1 MPNANRTNLTF
12 GAGESRGWIGK
23 PESLERVSLSLNLL
37 VATHTITYF
46 RPCRC
51 PPMPRCAARHV
62 KLVAEA
68 EQLVLPFLAPR
79 VFQPWPSHT
88 PSPSHAQKKSFSTTS
103 CEYARQSRSSRP
115 TRQKYNPPPKYE
127 SARSLLV
134 QQWYES
140 AIAPLEEEE
149 DGLQHD
155 DQEQAK
161 PKKKGKKEQKVEK
174 KVQQSP
180 TENKRR
186 LRRADVLEAYF
197 QRWST
202 SQAIVKSR
210 WTVAKRS
217 STTRTKY
224 TSLGR
229 PVRRKVRGA
238 PAEDK
243 TEELV
248 FSADGHTLYW
258 QHHFAKLNAR
268 YDTNLSHPYTPKPS
282 PNLNFHSQKWAAQI
296 LNAKDFKSQEELA
309 ALLGNQWRRKWIHAL
324 LWTLANRVDDA
335 LRLLETTHISP
346 YMPAAY
352 VADALGYLV
361 RHHFKTALSDDIR
374 ERLISVTCTL
384 MDRPGTSP
392 LQLTGST
399 FRKFM
404 LHCTEQQVMKLSETI
419 AVTGTP
425 MHWNTHL
432 HFATYFARHNRFDDA
447 LDTLLDAVSEGADVS
462 SKQFE
467 SCCATLLRQAAGQL
481 DGLRVSLRLVQ
492 NLSDIGVKLNVQ
504 LCNIVM
510 LNAVEAG
517 DLKTAFSIYHSL
529 IDNNLVADEYTHA
542 ILLKGCKTV
551 IEDSETL
558 NTTIRQAIAD
568 VGSRNLHVVATEIIH
583 CLYLHHFQIDPENAF
598 TTISEAYMQLF
609 DSSDLINLG
618 ILSQNYANKTLNR
631 QKPTFPVMGIMIGA
645 HLRHITYSQ
654 SRNMGHVYDL
664 YRRWR
669 TLAEQ
674 NISPYVFLAQHD
686 YVSNAFLLAFS
697 SDLSGLPYAAEVI
710 RDMQTP
716 FPTHPR
722 PQKKPTV
729 RSWSIF
735 LHAFAKHGKMDL
747 AEQVLKF
754 MRERKQTPNNVTWN
768 SLLGGYAR
776 AGKAD
781 KAVETCVRMRDAGFE
796 ADEVTKRHFGKIKLD
811 GVARSAWRDVRGN
824 EQMAQQSVEEVV
836 DSQSGYEE
844 TEDANELVEGVRT
857 MSV

>member
-1 MPNANRTNLTF
+1 
-12 GAGESRGWIGK
+12 
-23 PESLERVSLSLNLL
+23 
-37 VATHTITYF
+37 
-46 RPCRC
+46 
-51 PPMPRCAARHV
+51 MPRCAARHV

-79 VFQPWPSHT
+79 VFQPWPAWLSQS
-88 PSPSHAQKKSFSTTS
+88 PSPSRPQKKSFSTTP
-103 CEYARQSRSSRP
+103 CEFARHSRP
-115 TRQKYNPPPKYE
+115 TRQPRSTRPKYENTRQSRPTQQKYE

-140 AIAPLEEEE
+140 AIAPLEEEP
-149 DGLQHD
+149 QHD
-155 DQEQAK
+155 HQEH
-161 PKKKGKKEQKVEK
+161 V
-174 KVQQSP
+174 
-180 TENKRR
+180 ENKRDEKDEKR
-186 LRRADVLEAYF
+186 AAGHRTDQKRKVSRADVLKAYF

-224 TSLGR
+224 ASLGR
-229 PVRRKVRGA
+229 PVRRKARDA
-238 PAEDK
+238 TADDK
-243 TEELV
+243 AEELV

-268 YDTNLSHPYTPKPS
+268 YDTTLKHRFTPTTT
-282 PNLNFHSQKWAAQI
+282 PNLNFHSQKWATQI
-296 LNAKDFKSQEELA
+296 LNAKEFKSQEDLA
-309 ALLGNQWRRKWIHAL
+309 ALLGVQWRRKWIHAL

-335 LRLLETTHISP
+335 LRLLEITHITP

-352 VADALGYLV
+352 IADALSFIV
-361 RHHFKTALSDDIR
+361 RHSYKTALPDETR
-374 ERLISVTCTL
+374 EHLVNVACTL

-399 FRKFM
+399 FRKFV
-404 LHCTEQQVMKLSETI
+404 HYCSEDQVLRLFETI

-425 MHWNTHL
+425 MHWNTRL
-432 HFATYFARHNRFDDA
+432 HFTTYLAHHNRFDQA

-462 SKQFE
+462 SSQFE

-529 IDNNLVADEYTHA
+529 VDNNLVADEYTHA

-558 NTTIRQAIAD
+558 NTAIRQAIAD
-568 VGSRNLHVVATEIIH
+568 VEVRNLYIVGTEIIH

-598 TTISEAYMQLF
+598 TTVADAYMQLF
-609 DSSDLINLG
+609 DTSDLINLG
-618 ILSQNYANKTLNR
+618 ILPQSYTNKHLNR
-631 QKPTFPVMGIMIGA
+631 KKPTLPVMGIMIGA
-645 HLRHITYSQ
+645 HLRHITQSH
-654 SRNMGHVYDL
+654 SRNMDHIHDL

-674 NISPYVFLAQHD
+674 NISPYVFLAGKD
-686 YVSNAFLLAFS
+686 YISNAFLLAFAQ
-697 SDLSGLPYAAEVI
+697 DPSGLPYAAEVI

-716 FPTHPR
+716 FSHDR
-722 PQKKPTV
+722 SQAKPTV

-735 LHAFAKHGKMDL
+735 LHAFAKHGKMEL
-747 AEQVLKF
+747 AEQVLNY
-754 MRERKQTPNNVTWN
+754 MRERKQTPNEVTWN

-776 AGKAD
+776 LGKANE
-781 KAVETCVRMRDAGFE
+781 AVETFIRMRDEGFE
-796 ADEVTKRHFGKIKLD
+796 ADEVTKRYFGKIKLD
-811 GVARSAWRDVRGN
+811 NVARSAWNKGGRDVR
-824 EQMAQQSVEEVV
+824 EVQEAQQQVVPSEKEVV
-836 DSQSGYEE
+836 NSQSQDDEAGSDGTDEI
-844 TEDANELVEGVRT
+844 VEGVHA

>member
-1 MPNANRTNLTF
+1 
-12 GAGESRGWIGK
+12 
-23 PESLERVSLSLNLL
+23 
-37 VATHTITYF
+37 
-46 RPCRC
+46 
-51 PPMPRCAARHV
+51 MPRCAARHV

-88 PSPSHAQKKSFSTTS
+88 PSPSHAQRKSFSTTS
-103 CEYARQSRSSRP
+103 CEYARQSRPSRS
-115 TRQKYNPPPKYE
+115 TRQKNDSPPKYE

-140 AIAPLEEEE
+140 AIAPLEEE
-149 DGLQHD
+149 GLQHD
-155 DQEQAK
+155 DREPVKSKQHVKQD
-161 PKKKGKKEQKVEK
+161 KKEKKNEK
-174 KVQQSP
+174 KVESSP

-186 LRRADVLEAYF
+186 LHRADVLKAYF

-238 PAEDK
+238 PADDK

-268 YDTNLSHPYTPKPS
+268 YDINLSHPFTPKPS

-296 LNAKDFKSQEELA
+296 LGAKEFKSQEELA
-309 ALLGNQWRRKWIHAL
+309 NLLGNQWRRKWIHAL

-335 LRLLETTHISP
+335 LRLLEITHISP

-361 RHHFKTALSDDIR
+361 RHYFKTVLPDDVR
-374 ERLISVTCTL
+374 ERLIGVTCTL

-419 AVTGTP
+419 AVSGTP

-598 TTISEAYMQLF
+598 TTVSEAYMQLF
-609 DSSDLINLG
+609 DSTDLINLG

-674 NISPYVFLAQHD
+674 NISPFVFLAQHD

-716 FPTHPR
+716 FSSHPR

-747 AEQVLKF
+747 AEQVLNF
-754 MRERKQTPNNVTWN
+754 MTERKQIPNNVTWN

-781 KAVETCVRMRDAGFE
+781 KAVETFVRMRDGGFE

-811 GVARSAWRDVRGN
+811 GVARSAWRDVREE
-824 EQMAQQSVEEVV
+824 EQAAQQSMEENVA
-836 DSQSGYEE
+836 DSQSGHEE
-844 TEDANELVEGVRT
+844 TEDVNELVEGVRT

>member
-1 MPNANRTNLTF
+1 
-12 GAGESRGWIGK
+12 
-23 PESLERVSLSLNLL
+23 
-37 VATHTITYF
+37 
-46 RPCRC
+46 
-51 PPMPRCAARHV
+51 MPRCAARHV

-79 VFQPWPSHT
+79 VFQPWPTCLSTT
-88 PSPSHAQKKSFSTTS
+88 PSPSRTHNKSFSTTP
-103 CEYARQSRSSRP
+103 CEYARQSRASRP
-115 TRQKYNPPPKYE
+115 SRPKYETAPPKYE

-149 DGLQHD
+149 VQHD
-155 DQEQAK
+155 DQEPVK
-161 PKKKGKKEQKVEK
+161 HKKHTKQERDEK
-174 KVQQSP
+174 KVEGST
-180 TENKRR
+180 TETKRKLSR
-186 LRRADVLEAYF
+186 VDVKKTYF

-210 WTVAKRS
+210 WTVANRS

-238 PAEDK
+238 TADDK
-243 TEELV
+243 AEELV

-268 YDTNLSHPYTPKPS
+268 HDTSLTHRFTPNTT
-282 PNLNFHSQKWAAQI
+282 PNLNFHSQKWAVQI
-296 LNAKDFKSQEELA
+296 LGAKEFKSQEDLA
-309 ALLGNQWRRKWIHAL
+309 TLLGNQWRRKWIHAL
-324 LWTLANRVDDA
+324 LWTLANRVDDS
-335 LRLLETTHISP
+335 LRLLEMTHISP

-352 VADALGYLV
+352 VADALGFIV
-361 RHHFKTALSDDIR
+361 RHYYKTVLPEDTR
-374 ERLISVTCTL
+374 EHLVNVACIL

-404 LHCTEQQVMKLSETI
+404 HYCTEDQVMKLFETI
-419 AVTGTP
+419 AVSGTP
-425 MHWNTHL
+425 LHWNTRL
-432 HFATYFARHNRFDDA
+432 HFTTYLARRNRFDQA

-462 SKQFE
+462 SNQFE

-517 DLKTAFSIYHSL
+517 DLKTVFSIYHSL

-568 VGSRNLHVVATEIIH
+568 VEVRNLYVVGTEIIH

-598 TTISEAYMQLF
+598 TTVSEAYMQLF
-609 DSSDLINLG
+609 DTSDLINLG
-618 ILSQNYANKTLNR
+618 ILPQNYANKALNR
-631 QKPTFPVMGIMIGA
+631 KKPTFPVMGIMIGA
-645 HLRHITYSQ
+645 HLRHITQSQ
-654 SRNMGHVYDL
+654 TRNMGHIYDL

-674 NISPYVFLAQHD
+674 NISPYVFLAKED
-686 YVSNAFLLAFS
+686 YVSNAFLLAFAQ
-697 SDLSGLPYAAEVI
+697 DPSGLAYAAEVI

-716 FPTHPR
+716 FSHPR
-722 PQKKPTV
+722 SQKKPTV

-747 AEQVLKF
+747 AEQVLKY
-754 MRERKQTPNNVTWN
+754 MRERKQTPNEVTWN

-776 AGKAD
+776 LGKANE
-781 KAVETCVRMRDAGFE
+781 AVETFRRMRDHGFE

-811 GVARSAWRDVRGN
+811 GVARSAWSTGVRDRQGD
-824 EQMAQQSVEEVV
+824 EQQAQQEVESEEEEVIAE
-836 DSQSGYEE
+836 SGNHEAGSDG
-844 TEDANELVEGVRT
+844 TNEVVEGMRA